1 MARLAPWGLLA
12 LCPSSALAAPVAP
25 GNTFGVLG
33 NWGGTDTAPYSTPG
47 QVAAAAGLEAVA
59 AATNMLFLV
68 STGGNFLPTGLPR
81 ACPPPWLLLLTPP
94 AHDTNTRLGSTPAVH
109 CLGL

>member
-1 MARLAPWGLLA
+1 MGDPHTPPDRSLHRAHGRRWWTGLAPWGVLA
-12 LCPSSALAAPVAP
+12 LCPSAAVASPVAP

-81 ACPPPWLLLLTPP
+81 ACPPLT
-94 AHDTNTRLGSTPAVH
+94 
-109 CLGL
+109 C